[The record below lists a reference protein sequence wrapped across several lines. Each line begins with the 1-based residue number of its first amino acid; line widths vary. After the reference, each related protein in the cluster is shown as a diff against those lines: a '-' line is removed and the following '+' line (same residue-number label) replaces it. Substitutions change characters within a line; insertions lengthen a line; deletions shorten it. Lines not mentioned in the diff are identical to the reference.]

1 MTTAPLN
8 VLDELYLHLD
18 REQEPFSVHLE
29 VAVEGRIDEA
39 RLREAIRV
47 AAGRHPLARARL
59 RPARGTDRRYHW
71 EIAGELDE
79 VPLAT
84 QECADDVALGRVRE
98 RLLSTTQPLDDAPP
112 FGVVLVHHPA
122 GDTVLLNL
130 RHAAGDG
137 MSALRLMASVLR
149 AYAGHDDPLPPVDP
163 LAVRDIGEIVGTRS
177 LGARLVRAPA
187 LLEQAGRVTS
197 THARIEPDGG
207 GEGGGYGFELL
218 RFGPEE
224 LTAVLAHRRD
234 GATVNDVLLGAL
246 AVTVRAWNEQHE
258 RYPEPVRV
266 MMPVNLRPPEW
277 RLEVMGN
284 YASYVTVDVGS
295 EDGLAAAVAAAAA
308 HTRRIKAQNVAG
320 LVVDL
325 LEGPTAA
332 LPTAVKR
339 RFQDLIGLTGNRWV
353 DTTVLSNLGRLEPI
367 GRLDDEAGAVRSI
380 WFSPP
385 GRMPLGASFGAATYE
400 DTLFLT
406 LRYCHA
412 LFDAAA
418 ARAFGALLRGVL
430 TEAPEGSR

>member
-1 MTTAPLN
+1 
-8 VLDELYLHLD
+8 
-18 REQEPFSVHLE
+18 
-29 VAVEGRIDEA
+29 
-39 RLREAIRV
+39 
-47 AAGRHPLARARL
+47 
-59 RPARGTDRRYHW
+59 
-71 EIAGELDE
+71 
-79 VPLAT
+79 
-84 QECADDVALGRVRE
+84 
-98 RLLSTTQPLDDAPP
+98 
-112 FGVVLVHHPA
+112 
-122 GDTVLLNL
+122 
-130 RHAAGDG
+130 
-137 MSALRLMASVLR
+137 
-149 AYAGHDDPLPPVDP
+149 
-163 LAVRDIGEIVGTRS
+163 
-177 LGARLVRAPA
+177 
-187 LLEQAGRVTS
+187 VTS

-207 GEGGGYGFELL
+207 GERGGYGFELL

-224 LTAVLAHRRD
+224 LRAVLAHRRD

-308 HTRRIKAQNVAG
+308 HTRRIKAQNAAG

-430 TEAPEGSR
+430 TEAPEASR